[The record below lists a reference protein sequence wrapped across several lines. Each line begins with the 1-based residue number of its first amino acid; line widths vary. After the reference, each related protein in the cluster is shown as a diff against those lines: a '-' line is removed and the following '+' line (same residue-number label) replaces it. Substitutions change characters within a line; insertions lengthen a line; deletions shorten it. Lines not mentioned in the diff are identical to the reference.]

1 MFDMKIR
8 LFTLPNMLTLANL
21 VCGAAA
27 IIFALQYH
35 DYTTAFYLIVASAV
49 FDFFDGFAARLLNSS
64 SSIGV
69 ELDSLADDISFG
81 LAPALILYDAY
92 LSTQSYYQL
101 DAEVMYA
108 LRFGV
113 LIIAAFAA
121 LRLARFNIDDTQHTE
136 FRGLPTPAATLLCS
150 SLAVL
155 YQQGH
160 IMLYQEQIIVIAV
173 AVALLL
179 ISPIRMFSLK
189 FADFSLRGNSLRYAF
204 LLAALLLIIFCT
216 TYAVA
221 LIIVLYIVVSTL
233 RWILKGRAE
242 RI

>member
-1 MFDMKIR
+1 
-8 LFTLPNMLTLANL
+8 MLTLANL

-27 IIFALQYH
+27 IVFALQYH
-35 DYTTAFYLIVASAV
+35 DYTTAFMLIAASAV
-49 FDFFDGFAARLLNSS
+49 FDFFDGFAARLLRSS
-64 SSIGV
+64 SAIGV

-92 LSTQSYYQL
+92 IGSESYYAL
-101 DAEVMYA
+101 DGEVMHA

-113 LIIAAFAA
+113 LIIAAFSA

-136 FRGLPTPAATLLCS
+136 FRGLPTPAATLLCA

-160 IMLYQEQIIVIAV
+160 IMLYQEQILLIAV

-189 FADFSLRGNSLRYAF
+189 FSNFSLRDNALRYAF
-204 LLAALLLIIFCT
+204 ILVSLLLIIFCT
-216 TYAVA
+216 TYAVTF
-221 LIIVLYIVVSTL
+221 IIVLYIVVSTL
-233 RWILKGRAE
+233 RWLFRSRDEYGHNSL
-242 RI
+242 

>member
-1 MFDMKIR
+1 
-8 LFTLPNMLTLANL
+8 MLTLANL

-35 DYTTAFYLIVASAV
+35 DYTTAFLLIVASAV
-49 FDFFDGFAARLLNSS
+49 FDFFDGFAARLLRSS
-64 SSIGV
+64 SAIGV

-81 LAPALILYDAY
+81 LAPALIFYDAY
-92 LSTQSYYQL
+92 LGSESYYAL
-101 DAEVMYA
+101 DSEVMHA

-113 LIIAAFAA
+113 LIIAAFSA

-155 YQQGH
+155 FQQGH
-160 IMLYQEQIIVIAV
+160 IMLYQEQILVIAV

-189 FADFSLRGNSLRYAF
+189 FSNFSLRDNALRYAF
-204 LLAALLLIIFCT
+204 ILVSLLLIIFCT
-216 TYAVA
+216 TYAVTF
-221 LIIVLYIVVSTL
+221 IIVLYIVVSTL
-233 RWILKGRAE
+233 RWLFRNRDEYIHNSL
-242 RI
+242 

>member
-1 MFDMKIR
+1 
-8 LFTLPNMLTLANL
+8 MLTLANL
-21 VCGAAA
+21 VCGASA

-35 DYTTAFYLIVASAV
+35 DYTTAFFLIVASAV
-49 FDFFDGFAARLLNSS
+49 FDFFDGFAARLLGSS
-64 SSIGV
+64 SAIGV

-81 LAPALILYDAY
+81 LAPALIFYDAY
-92 LSTQSYYQL
+92 IGSTSYYGL
-101 DAEVMYA
+101 DGEVMHA

-136 FRGLPTPAATLLCS
+136 FRGLPTPAATLLCA

-155 YQQGH
+155 FQQGH
-160 IMLYQEQIIVIAV
+160 IMLYQEQILVIAV

-179 ISPIRMFSLK
+179 VSPIRMFSLK
-189 FADFSLRGNSLRYAF
+189 FSSFALRGNLLRYGF
-204 LLAALLLIIFCT
+204 LLVSLLLIIFCT
-216 TYAVA
+216 TYSVT

-233 RWILKGRAE
+233 RWLFGRRTE
-242 RI
+242 CEHELL

>member
-1 MFDMKIR
+1 
-8 LFTLPNMLTLANL
+8 MLTLANL

-35 DYTTAFYLIVASAV
+35 DYTTVFLLIVASAV
-49 FDFFDGFAARLLNSS
+49 FDFFDGFAARLLRSS
-64 SSIGV
+64 SAIGV

-92 LSTQSYYQL
+92 MGSESYYAL
-101 DAEVMYA
+101 DSEVMHV

-113 LIIAAFAA
+113 LIIAAFSA

-155 YQQGH
+155 FQQGH
-160 IMLYQEQIIVIAV
+160 IMLYQEQILVIAV

-189 FADFSLRGNSLRYAF
+189 FSNFSLRDNALRYAF
-204 LLAALLLIIFCT
+204 ILVSLLLIIFCT
-216 TYAVA
+216 TYAVTF
-221 LIIVLYIVVSTL
+221 IIVLYIVVSTL
-233 RWILKGRAE
+233 RWLFRNRDE
-242 RI
+242 YEQNSL

>member
-1 MFDMKIR
+1 MKIR

-35 DYTTAFYLIVASAV
+35 DYTTAFLLIVASAV
-49 FDFFDGFAARLLNSS
+49 FDFCDGFAARLLHSS
-64 SSIGV
+64 SAIGV

-92 LSTQSYYQL
+92 IDTQSYYAL

-155 YQQGH
+155 FQQGH
-160 IMLYQEQIIVIAV
+160 IMLYQEQILVIAV

-179 ISPIRMFSLK
+179 VSPIRMFALK
-189 FADFSLRGNSLRYAF
+189 FSNFSLRDNTLRYAF
-204 LLAALLLIIFCT
+204 ILVSLLLIIFCT
-216 TYAVA
+216 TYAV
-221 LIIVLYIVVSTL
+221 T
-233 RWILKGRAE
+233 
-242 RI
+242 